1 MRFVRCVLPA
11 VALVAAALCAAGCAS
26 DEKRSSASR
35 SADEIP
41 DAPSGGTWDDG
52 EPVKGNV
59 SVTWKN
65 LNPASPAA
73 SNSLVNESSEIGQ
86 KLKSGKAN
94 SSEIRM
100 ITDAQMGG
108 LLAQLKQLGFFDR
121 ATDGLGLDNIPDVP
135 GRRGIVVVTRDGRS
149 VGLMLTTNLGPGP
162 VPTTYRDAKNV
173 VLFAHSQVRG
183 FDVKASTGA
192 PDETLFSAP
201 KPTFR
206 RP

>member
-1 MRFVRCVLPA
+1 MRSHRCVLAAVMFA
-11 VALVAAALCAAGCAS
+11 VAALVSGGCAS
-26 DEKRSSASR
+26 EGQKTSAAG
-35 SADEIP
+35 SADSVP

-65 LNPASPAA
+65 LNPANPQAA
-73 SNSLVNESSEIGQ
+73 SSLVNESSEIGR
-86 KLKSGKAN
+86 KLKSGTAS
-94 SSEIRM
+94 SSEIRV

-108 LLAQLKQLGFFDR
+108 MLSQMKELGFFDH
-121 ATDGLGLDNIPDVP
+121 ATKGLGLDNVPDVP
-135 GRRGIVVVTRDGRS
+135 GRRGIVVVKRDDQS
-149 VGLMLTTNLGPGP
+149 LGLMLTTNLGLGP
-162 VPTTYRDAKNV
+162 IPKVYRDVKTV

-183 FDVKASTGA
+183 FDVKAGTGA